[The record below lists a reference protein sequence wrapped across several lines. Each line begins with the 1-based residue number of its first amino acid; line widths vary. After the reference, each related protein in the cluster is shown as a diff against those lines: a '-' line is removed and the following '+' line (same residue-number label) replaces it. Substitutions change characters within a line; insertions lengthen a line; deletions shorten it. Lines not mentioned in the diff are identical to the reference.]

1 MIVLELLTRKGTPL
15 THTLIKRL
23 TMHSLKSLR
32 IMQSCRKL
40 WEATKNPLFTTFS
53 EQRFLCNDKCKG
65 LFSSQVFVIKA
76 IFILSNMADNVPEAS
91 DDSNVGSLDH
101 VNLVQSCLN
110 TITYLNH
117 VSVEFSRK
125 RKSNL

>member
-1 MIVLELLTRKGTPL
+1 
-15 THTLIKRL
+15 
-23 TMHSLKSLR
+23 
-32 IMQSCRKL
+32 
-40 WEATKNPLFTTFS
+40 
-53 EQRFLCNDKCKG
+53 
-65 LFSSQVFVIKA
+65 
-76 IFILSNMADNVPEAS
+76 MADNVPEAS